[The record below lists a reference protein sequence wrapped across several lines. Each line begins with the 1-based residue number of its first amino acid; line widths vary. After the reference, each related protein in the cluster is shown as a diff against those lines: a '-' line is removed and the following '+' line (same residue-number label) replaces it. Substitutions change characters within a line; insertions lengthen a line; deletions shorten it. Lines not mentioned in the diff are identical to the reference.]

1 MKRNGNTKTSFPRGL
16 SAIICEEL
24 KGKISKRN
32 IQYILSG
39 EIEDNHGVLEIAIKH
54 AKKIASKKE
63 SQRKALQLL
72 KHASQPVLTP
82 KTK

>member
-1 MKRNGNTKTSFPRGL
+1 
-16 SAIICEEL
+16 
-24 KGKISKRN
+24 
-32 IQYILSG
+32 
-39 EIEDNHGVLEIAIKH
+39 VLEIAIKH